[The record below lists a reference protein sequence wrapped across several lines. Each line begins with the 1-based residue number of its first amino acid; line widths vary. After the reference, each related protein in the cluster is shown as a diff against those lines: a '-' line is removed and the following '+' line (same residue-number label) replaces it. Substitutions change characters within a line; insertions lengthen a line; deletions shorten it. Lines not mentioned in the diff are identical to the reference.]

1 MARVNKTNLPVS
13 TNLHKVDKA
22 GHFLDN
28 SIHFLRCAY
37 KGDRREVRE
46 IRTHW
51 GAPRQPIMP
60 RKAK

>member
-37 KGDRREVRE
+37 KGDTVGERSKR
-46 IRTHW
+46 
-51 GAPRQPIMP
+51 
-60 RKAK
+60 